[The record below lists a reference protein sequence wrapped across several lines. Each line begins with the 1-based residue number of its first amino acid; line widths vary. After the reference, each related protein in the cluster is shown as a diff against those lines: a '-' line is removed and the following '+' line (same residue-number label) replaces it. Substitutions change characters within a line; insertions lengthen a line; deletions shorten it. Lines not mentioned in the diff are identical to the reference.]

1 MKKKLL
7 FVWFVIIAGLFVWI
21 NQRKQAEIVKNVQ
34 QKKMQQATPQDQNS
48 GAGTEVPFPVATQ
61 VQTQADTL
69 DIESHPAYA
78 DVRNYQMSDEEL
90 LEKWQGREEQ
100 LADFLYDASAQTVA
114 CLKKDLCGEKPEPG
128 SPYFNPNATPAHSF
142 LERQLGTLIHMRES
156 GKLDVTAIP
165 TAQIEEVLDIENAA
179 IQTMALE
186 LRLAPG
192 VDDPTYQRLLDRTP
206 SLLPQASASALAQ
219 LANES
224 RSSQQ
229 RRDALINTAEK
240 LLTAE
245 DQTRA
250 VEMAKRVKYLKTD
263 RTEIERLAASTCNLL
278 PQNRQTVEH
287 HLAIAAEASAA
298 NLNFDCP

>member
-1 MKKKLL
+1 
-7 FVWFVIIAGLFVWI
+7 
-21 NQRKQAEIVKNVQ
+21 
-34 QKKMQQATPQDQNS
+34 
-48 GAGTEVPFPVATQ
+48 
-61 VQTQADTL
+61 
-69 DIESHPAYA
+69 
-78 DVRNYQMSDEEL
+78 
-90 LEKWQGREEQ
+90 
-100 LADFLYDASAQTVA
+100 
-114 CLKKDLCGEKPEPG
+114 
-128 SPYFNPNATPAHSF
+128 NATPAHSF

-206 SLLPQASASALAQ
+206 SLLPQASASALAH

-229 RRDALINTAEK
+229 RRDALSNTAEK
-240 LLTAE
+240 RLTAE

-263 RTEIERLAASTCNLL
+263 RTEIERLAA
-278 PQNRQTVEH
+278 
-287 HLAIAAEASAA
+287 
-298 NLNFDCP
+298 